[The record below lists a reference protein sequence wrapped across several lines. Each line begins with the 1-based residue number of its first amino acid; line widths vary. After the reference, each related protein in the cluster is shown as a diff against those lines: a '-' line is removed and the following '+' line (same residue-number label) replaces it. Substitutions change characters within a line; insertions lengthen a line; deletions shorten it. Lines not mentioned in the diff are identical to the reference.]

1 MSGCPQRT
9 SVAVRSL
16 PLSVCHTSPV
26 AWVRS
31 GWSLFRPHEIAVWD
45 ALTAALP
52 GAARELLEEQ
62 LSAVRMVQRLHR
74 GCEVNLY
81 TGRRG
86 YRPWPPGSGFPNQ
99 RRELRLA
106 TVRLEGN
113 ANRGLVEVHAV
124 QGHVFQIR
132 FRPSPREL
140 GGSRSIRV
148 VGVTLREDPMQPSQ
162 HDTATELLRRIPTQ
176 FRSELEELWQ
186 AQSARTLIPRSG
198 LYTFDLDD
206 GTYLMLGQR
215 SDTDFVALRLD
226 SLETTVR
233 RIEVTG
239 KVTGRY
245 SSIAEALAD
254 V

>member
-1 MSGCPQRT
+1 M
-9 SVAVRSL
+9 
-16 PLSVCHTSPV
+16 
-26 AWVRS
+26 
-31 GWSLFRPHEIAVWD
+31 
-45 ALTAALP
+45 
-52 GAARELLEEQ
+52 
-62 LSAVRMVQRLHR
+62 
-74 GCEVNLY
+74 
-81 TGRRG
+81 
-86 YRPWPPGSGFPNQ
+86 
-99 RRELRLA
+99 
-106 TVRLEGN
+106 
-113 ANRGLVEVHAV
+113 
-124 QGHVFQIR
+124 
-132 FRPSPREL
+132 
-140 GGSRSIRV
+140 
-148 VGVTLREDPMQPSQ
+148 TLREDPMQPSQ